1 MCLKSLFSGL
11 GEDMEHLGSQGRPTV
26 AEVDL
31 GALAFNYRQIKK
43 RIPRGT
49 EILAVVKA
57 DAYGHGALPVSLKL
71 ESLGVSYLGVAIAEE
86 GIALRK
92 GGVKTPILILG
103 GIFQEEEEEILRKN
117 LTPVIFDMDSLV
129 RLSKM
134 AAKKRKKVN
143 IHLKVDTG
151 LGRLGI
157 PFEQFPAF
165 IAKVK
170 GIPNVEVEGL
180 LSHFSMTDREEDYS
194 LMQWRRFQQALDM
207 MQKEGFRV
215 RYVHMANSANL
226 ILYPQFAG
234 TMVRP
239 GLMLYG
245 AYPSTQMEK
254 FIPLKPVLTLK
265 TRIHFIK
272 TVPEG
277 SRISY
282 GGTYVAPR
290 KSRIATLPV
299 GYADGFHTR
308 LSNQGEVLIRG
319 RRAPVVGRVCMDLTM
334 VDVTD
339 IPGASKGD
347 EALLIGRQ
355 GKEEITADE
364 LAKKIGSIS
373 YEVLCLIGK
382 RVPRVYTGA

>member
-1 MCLKSLFSGL
+1 
-11 GEDMEHLGSQGRPTV
+11 MEHLESQGRPTV

-49 EILAVVKA
+49 KILAVVKA
-57 DAYGHGALPVSLKL
+57 DAYGHGARPVSLKL
-71 ESLGVSYLGVAIAEE
+71 ERLGVSYLGVAMAEE
-86 GIALRK
+86 GISLRRE
-92 GGVKTPILILG
+92 GVKTPILILG
-103 GIFQEEEEEILRKN
+103 GIFQEEEEEIIQQH
-117 LTPVIFDMDSLV
+117 LTPVIFDMDSLI
-129 RLSKM
+129 RLSKV
-134 AAKKRKKVN
+134 AVKKKKKVN

-157 PFEQFPAF
+157 PFEQFPTF
-165 IAKVK
+165 LSKAKD
-170 GIPNVEVEGL
+170 IPNIEVEGL

-194 LMQWRRFQQALDM
+194 LAQWKQFQQALDM
-207 MQKEGFRV
+207 MRNEGFRV

-226 ILYPQFAG
+226 TLFPQFTG
-234 TMVRP
+234 NMVRP
-239 GLMLYG
+239 GIMLYG
-245 AYPSTQMEK
+245 VYPSPKMEK
-254 FIPLKPVLTLK
+254 LIPLRPVLTLK

-272 TVPEG
+272 AVPEG

-282 GGTYVAPR
+282 GGTYVTPR
-290 KSRIATLPV
+290 KSLIATLPV

-339 IPGASKGD
+339 VPGVSKGD
-347 EALLIGRQ
+347 EVILIGQQ
-355 GKEEITADE
+355 GKEKITANE
-364 LAKKIGSIS
+364 LANKIGSIS
-373 YEVLCLIGK
+373 YEVLCSIGK
-382 RVPRVYTGA
+382 RVPRVFKGI